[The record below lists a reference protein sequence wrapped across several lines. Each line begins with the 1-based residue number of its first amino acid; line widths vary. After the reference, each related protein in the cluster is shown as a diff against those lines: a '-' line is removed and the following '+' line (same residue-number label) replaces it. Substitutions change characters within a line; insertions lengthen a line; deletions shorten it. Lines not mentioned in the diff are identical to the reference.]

1 MRLARFATWYAM
13 SFVLGSMLGS
23 GEVAAASI
31 DSDPAADDVCLSCHE
46 DEQVTPI
53 LAGPHGPLAHAT
65 DAGCIACHGPS
76 EAHLLRPPRGQ
87 RRAPPDVDFGRGT
100 ATPVERQDAACI
112 DCHRGA
118 TTLHWWGSHHEA
130 AGVGCADCHRAHEAR
145 DPMTDPIAQIEACVG
160 CHAKTRAEALRPS
173 HHPMQDGRVAC
184 ADCHGPHGGPGPG
197 GLVEP
202 TVNDTCLACHAD
214 LRGPFLWEH
223 PPAREDCLTCHRPHG
238 SAHRDLLVQRT
249 PWLCQ
254 QCHMA
259 QFHPSTALS
268 GTALPGPTLPSGSQ
282 NLMGRDCL
290 NCHAKVHGSNH
301 PSGAGLT
308 R

>member
-1 MRLARFATWYAM
+1 MRSGLLALLVM
-13 SFVLGSMLGS
+13 SGLLLGGS
-23 GEVAAASI
+23 LAARPGEAI
-31 DSDPAADDVCLSCHE
+31 DGGRWADDACLACHE
-46 DEQVTPI
+46 DATVTPI

-65 DAGCIACHGPS
+65 DAGCTGCHGPS
-76 EAHLLRPPRGQ
+76 EAHLKRPPRGE
-87 RRAPPDVDFGRGT
+87 RRASPDVDFGRGT
-100 ATPVERQDAACI
+100 VTPIARQNAACI
-112 DCHRGA
+112 DCHQGE

-130 AGVGCADCHRAHEAR
+130 ADVGCADCHRAHDAR
-145 DPMTDPIAQIEACVG
+145 DPMLDPATQVEACVG
-160 CHAKTRAEALRPS
+160 CHAKAGAESLRPS
-173 HHPMQDGRVAC
+173 HHPMHDGRVAC

-223 PPAREDCLTCHRPHG
+223 PPAREDCLSCHRPHG
-238 SAHRDLLVQRT
+238 STHRALLVQRT

-268 GTALPGPTLPSGSQ
+268 GTGLPGDSLPSGSQ
-282 NLMGRDCL
+282 NLMGRDCM